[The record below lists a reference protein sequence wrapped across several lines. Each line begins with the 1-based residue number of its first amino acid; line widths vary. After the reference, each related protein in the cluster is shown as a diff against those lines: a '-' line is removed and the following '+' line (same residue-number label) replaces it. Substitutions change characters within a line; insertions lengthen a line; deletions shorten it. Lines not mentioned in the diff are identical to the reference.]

1 MDGGPGGL
9 EDSVE
14 EKELEHVTYYDLRA
28 QNKDKE
34 LDPVDQL
41 VELVVNLGRR
51 DKNELRVFL
60 G

>member
-1 MDGGPGGL
+1 MAF
-9 EDSVE
+9 
-14 EKELEHVTYYDLRA
+14 YDLRA

-34 LDPVDQL
+34 LDSVDQL
-41 VELVVNLGRR
+41 VELIVKLGKR